1 MRFFLIFPIAQ
12 ICQTCSCNRT
22 LLWLSLFHS
31 LAKCISSYLVLGL
44 NHFLIQFP
52 INGTFILSYHV
63 FVSWRIAIL
72 KELENLSMFNSRWRW
87 SFLFGFKRNGPG
99 NKFCPSWLQICSNLL
114 YFYTNLVWVNPTI
127 IFHSKLQIINS
138 CSQHFS
144 FLCNYFISSMT
155 ELTTLKA
162 QLIQT
167 TVLQQLQ
174 YSCRRLHYY
183 NLDIARGTSQSVT
196 MWLRVISL
204 SERQPLSA
212 MVSSNSS
219 WSIWSTF
226 LTPASPSAAN
236 ENTTGLPIWSSCRGT
251 KQNEKIFL

>member
-1 MRFFLIFPIAQ
+1 MEMVLPLWVQKKWAREQILPQLI
-12 ICQTCSCNRT
+12 TN
-22 LLWLSLFHS
+22 LF
-31 LAKCISSYLVLGL
+31 
-44 NHFLIQFP
+44 
-52 INGTFILSYHV
+52 
-63 FVSWRIAIL
+63 
-72 KELENLSMFNSRWRW
+72 
-87 SFLFGFKRNGPG
+87 
-99 NKFCPSWLQICSNLL
+99 KFT
-114 YFYTNLVWVNPTI
+114 YFYTNLGWVNTTV
-127 IFHSKLQIINS
+127 IFHSKLQIIKS

-219 WSIWSTF
+219 WSICSTF

-251 KQNEKIFL
+251 KQNENIFLWTQISKLVRNFTQAKINCVEKELVERSTIFVLAYFHEKGHCFLYIHKRVISYI